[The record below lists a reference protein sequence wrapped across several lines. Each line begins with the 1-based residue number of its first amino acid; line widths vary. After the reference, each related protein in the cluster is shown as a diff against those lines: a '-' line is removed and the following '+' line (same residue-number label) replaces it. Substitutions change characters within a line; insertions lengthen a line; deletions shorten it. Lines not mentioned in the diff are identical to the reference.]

1 MPRGKDLTTTE
12 LNEMKSL
19 LNEGLSYGEVAEL
32 LGRTKKSVANAA
44 FRYKLK
50 DNNATRKMKE
60 TPKEWESELVKKV
73 IENTNKPEEPIVK
86 QQLVKEKTL
95 KDFNP
100 RDIIKYMYDLGY
112 RIEDNKLVCYVKQTV
127 NVKDIVN
134 G

>member
-1 MPRGKDLTTTE
+1 MARGKDLTTTE
-12 LNEMKSL
+12 LNEMRSL
-19 LNEGLSYGEVAEL
+19 LNEGLSYAEVAEL
-32 LGRTKKSVANAA
+32 IGRNKKSVANAA

-50 DNNATRKMKE
+50 DSSKSAKKQE
-60 TPKEWESELVKKV
+60 TPKEWNSELVKKT
-73 IENTNKPEEPIVK
+73 IENTNKPVEPVMK
-86 QQLVKEKTL
+86 EPVKEKTF

-100 RDIIKYMYDLGY
+100 RDIIKYMYGLGY

>member
-50 DNNATRKMKE
+50 DNNATRGKKE

>member
-12 LNEMKSL
+12 LNEMKGL

-50 DNNATRKMKE
+50 DNNAIKKKKE

-73 IENTNKPEEPIVK
+73 IENTNKPEGPVVK
-86 QQLVKEKTL
+86 QQPVKEKTL

-100 RDIIKYMYDLGY
+100 RDIIKYMYELGY